1 MPDDKKIDTVCV
13 KLTEFGASLGR
24 VQVHEGMFSF
34 DFMPGDIQQVEKFF
48 AWEKI
53 LKVQEQGGK
62 ALFEIAAE
70 QPSKGKDLVCPIC
83 GGSGWKSVDA
93 LGKSKR
99 VSRCECRNNAH
110 AERLLRAAHIPA
122 RYEHCTLGDF
132 SIDFPS
138 AHPSLGEALLA
149 AAQFVREYGKEKK
162 GLLLIGPIGV
172 GKTHLAVGIIKELIR
187 KQVPCIFQDYR
198 ELLKQIQNSYNPQ
211 VQTTELEVLKPV
223 FEAEVLVMDEIGAI
237 RPSEWVWDTVSHIIN
252 YRYNEQKVTIFTTNF
267 SNRPSKQEEERLEKE
282 KPPEQQRRRV
292 IHKSKED
299 TEAAESAVRQ
309 DTLGDRITD
318 AMRSRLHEMC
328 RVIKVGGVDFRL
340 RVQSS

>member
-1 MPDDKKIDTVCV
+1 
-13 KLTEFGASLGR
+13 
-24 VQVHEGMFSF
+24 MFSF
-34 DFMPGDIQQVEKFF
+34 DFLPGDIQQVEKLF

-53 LKVQEQGGK
+53 LKLQEQGGK
-62 ALFEIAAE
+62 ALFELTTE
-70 QPSKGKDLVCPIC
+70 QPSKEKISACPLC
-83 GGSGWKSVDA
+83 DGSGWKPIDVPGRSR
-93 LGKSKR
+93 R
-99 VSRCECRNNAH
+99 VSRCECRDNAR
-110 AERLLRAAHIPA
+110 AERLLKAAHIPA

-132 SIDFPS
+132 STDFPS
-138 AHPSLGEALLA
+138 AHPSLGDALLA

-162 GLLLIGPIGV
+162 GLLLVGTIGV

-187 KQVPCIFQDYR
+187 RGVPCIFQDYR

-211 VQTTELEVLKPV
+211 VQITELEVLRPI

-237 RPSEWVWDTVSHIIN
+237 RPSDWVWDTVSHIIN
-252 YRYNEQKVTIFTTNF
+252 YRYNEQKITIFTTNF
-267 SNRPSKQEEERLEKE
+267 PNRPSKQEEERLEKA
-282 KPPEQQRRRV
+282 KPAEQQRRRP

-299 TEAAESAVRQ
+299 TDAAESAVRQ